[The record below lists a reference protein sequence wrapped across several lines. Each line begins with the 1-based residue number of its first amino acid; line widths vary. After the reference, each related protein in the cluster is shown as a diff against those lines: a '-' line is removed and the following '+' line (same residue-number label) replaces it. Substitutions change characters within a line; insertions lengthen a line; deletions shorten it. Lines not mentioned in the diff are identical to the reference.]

1 MNPHQIR
8 KLRARSHKL
17 KPVIIVG
24 QAGVTAA
31 VLKEISLALDHHE
44 LIKVRV
50 NAIDREQ
57 RNKMMK
63 WLCHELGAQWVQNLG
78 HVITLFRKAKQAEIK
93 CTGPK

>member
-1 MNPHQIR
+1 
-8 KLRARSHKL
+8 
-17 KPVIIVG
+17 
-24 QAGVTAA
+24 
-31 VLKEISLALDHHE
+31 